1 MNKCL
6 VTGFVLIFSFAFLI
20 YSCGQENNSLAKEN
34 QGNTTTQEVKKE
46 TQKAKI
52 TFIELGSVNCIPC
65 RMMQPVMKSAE
76 KKYGDQLKVVFYDVW
91 KPEQQ
96 HYARQYGIRLIPT
109 QVFLDAN
116 EKEVFRHE
124 GFFSEEEL
132 DKFLQSKG
140 LSVRSHSSEKS

>member
-1 MNKCL
+1 MRKL
-6 VTGFVLIFSFAFLI
+6 LTIRLAFFFSIVVLLC
-20 YSCGQENNSLAKEN
+20 SCGRENNSLAKEN

-140 LSVRSHSSEKS
+140 LS